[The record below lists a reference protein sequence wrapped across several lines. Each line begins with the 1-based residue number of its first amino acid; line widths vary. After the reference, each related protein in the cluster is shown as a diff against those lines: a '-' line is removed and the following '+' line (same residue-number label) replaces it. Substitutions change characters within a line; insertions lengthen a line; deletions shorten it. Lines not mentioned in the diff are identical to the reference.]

1 MFSYPSLSY
10 HRFGWWPDSCFH
22 RNYPFQSITN
32 IPNCT
37 KRRISRKCSSSKS
50 LFENDSTMRTNENI
64 DYLRN
69 AGRCGAHW
77 QCCRFITMIIH
88 ETKFNVW
95 LYSVSVCV
103 CIRFVSVC
111 GCVTASPSLTR
122 SLIHFLSFFGFF
134 LSWCICMLRPYAF
147 KLLYINIYNM
157 QA

>member
-103 CIRFVSVC
+103 CVFVLWA
-111 GCVTASPSLTR
+111 CVDVWRHLPHSLAPSFT
-122 SLIHFLSFFGFF
+122 FF
-134 LSWCICMLRPYAF
+134 LFLGSFSLDVYACWGRMHLSYCI
-147 KLLYINIYNM
+147 
-157 QA
+157 